1 MRCRVGPHHAF
12 RTQAKLAHQ
21 VMVDRSS
28 WYSAA
33 TAKCWLP
40 ADMAWMVHPDSPSK
54 GRGYIL
60 QHMSR
65 QSTSDQVLH
74 IDES

>member
-1 MRCRVGPHHAF
+1 
-12 RTQAKLAHQ
+12 
-21 VMVDRSS
+21 MVDRSS

-40 ADMAWMVHPDSPSK
+40 AAMAWMVHPDSPSK

-60 QHMSR
+60 RKSGGIHASSR
-65 QSTSDQVLH
+65 LLRANNSCVRACT
-74 IDES
+74 